1 MHMGN
6 PSVFLMMMKMM
17 STFIVHNSINLNDQ
31 RADWGVGGGGYDHL
45 CGGFQK

>member
-6 PSVFLMMMKMM
+6 PSVFLMMMIMMM

-31 RADWGVGGGGYDHL
+31 CADWGVGVGG
-45 CGGFQK
+45 